1 MKAFTLKSGIK
12 QECPLLLFVWILF
25 HSKHKRLKL
34 KKTRKFLF
42 FPPWNCFLDPLCL
55 LWNLRIWV
63 KTPHFLVLVA
73 KLSPEVFEALTV
85 GSYPFILS
93 ALFRKMKKKKK
104 KTLFK
109 EETIFATEHY
119 FYSLSKSA
127 KSNVPFY
134 VYTYENIVL
143 SINSLRKK
151 PTARPYA
158 DSHLP
163 QSKEF
168 WGTNYV
174 VGKLQV
180 FSVDKSSIP
189 GASLSTS

>member
-1 MKAFTLKSGIK
+1 MSQNTTLSCARSKTLTRSIWSFDSG
-12 QECPLLLFVWILF
+12 
-25 HSKHKRLKL
+25 
-34 KKTRKFLF
+34 
-42 FPPWNCFLDPLCL
+42 
-55 LWNLRIWV
+55 
-63 KTPHFLVLVA
+63 
-73 KLSPEVFEALTV
+73 KLSIYTV
-85 GSYPFILS
+85 SLIQ
-93 ALFRKMKKKKK
+93 KNEKKKK

-189 GASLSTS
+189 GASSLPPREIFFFFFVVPNCFQNQQR